1 MRVKNTTQRFAVFVQ
16 NLQESFWG
24 DFQGQTR
31 ETLRKLLEADSEQ
44 QMAEYL
50 GLKWHERATGPS
62 GRIDYRNGYYER
74 EYVTRLGVIR
84 LRVSR
89 TRLRSFLPRGIGALE
104 RRSPEVNEMIRQAFL
119 RGISTRG
126 VGRVVSLLTEE
137 SVSAQTV
144 SRLTRVLDREVAKF
158 HHAPLGDEWCY
169 LLLDGVWL
177 KVRRAFGPQKVLL
190 LVAYGVRADGR
201 RQLLAFAR
209 AKSESQ
215 GCWEGLLNDLYRRG
229 LRGQRLQL
237 VITDGCPGLAAAI
250 PAVYPRARHQRC
262 WVHKMR
268 NLCEA
273 VRRNDHDE
281 VKRDAQ
287 RIYQALSVAAARRA
301 FERFRFRWRGK
312 YAKLV
317 ERLEQDLPALLM
329 FFEFPRHLWRKL
341 RTTNVIERCFV
352 EVRRR
357 TRPMVVFTNVESVD
371 RIIYAIFSRFN
382 EDWKTHTLKLF
393 TQAA

>member
-1 MRVKNTTQRFAVFVQ
+1 MR
-16 NLQESFWG
+16 
-24 DFQGQTR
+24 
-31 ETLRKLLEADSEQ
+31 
-44 QMAEYL
+44 
-50 GLKWHERATGPS
+50 
-62 GRIDYRNGYYER
+62 
-74 EYVTRLGVIR
+74 
-84 LRVSR
+84 
-89 TRLRSFLPRGIGALE
+89 ALE
-104 RRSPEVNEMIRQAFL
+104 RRSPEVSEMIRQAFL

-126 VGRVVSLLTEE
+126 VGRVVSLLTGEP
-137 SVSAQTV
+137 VSAQTV
-144 SRLTRVLDREVAKF
+144 SRLTRVLDQQVEKF
-158 HHAPLGDEWCY
+158 HHAPLGDDWCY
-169 LLLDGVWL
+169 LMLDGVWL

-190 LVAYGVRADGR
+190 LVAYGVRTDGR
-201 RQLLAFAR
+201 RQLLAFVR

-215 GCWEGLLNDLYRRG
+215 AGWEGLLNDLYRRG

-287 RIYQALSVAAARRA
+287 RIYQAASLAAARRA
-301 FERFRFRWRGK
+301 FERFRFRWHAK
-312 YAKLV
+312 YYKLV
-317 ERLEQDLPALLM
+317 RRLEQDLPALLT
-329 FFEFPRHLWRKL
+329 FFEFPQHLWRKL
-341 RTTNVIERCFV
+341 RTTNAIERCFV

-357 TRPMVVFTNVESVD
+357 TRPMVVFMNVASVD

-382 EDWKTHTLKLF
+382 EEWKTHTLKLF

>member
-1 MRVKNTTQRFAVFVQ
+1 MRVKNTTQQFAAFVQ
-16 NLQESFWG
+16 DVQESFWG
-24 DFQGQTR
+24 DLQGRTR
-31 ETLRKLLEADSEQ
+31 ETLKKLLEADSEQ

-50 GLKWHERATGPS
+50 GLQWYERGAAAA
-62 GRIDYRNGYYER
+62 GRIDYRNGFYQR
-74 EYVTRLGVIR
+74 RYVTPWGVIG

-89 TRLRSFLPRGIGALE
+89 TRLRSFLPRGMKALE
-104 RRSPEVNEMIRQAFL
+104 RRSPEVSEMIRQAFL

-126 VGRVVSLLTEE
+126 VGRVVSLLTGEA
-137 SVSAQTV
+137 VSAQTV
-144 SRLTRVLDREVAKF
+144 SRLTRVLDRQVQKF
-158 HHAPLGDEWCY
+158 HHAPLGDDWCY
-169 LLLDGVWL
+169 LMLDGVWL

-190 LVAYGVRADGR
+190 LVAYGVRSDGR
-201 RQLLAFAR
+201 RQLLAFVR

-215 GCWEGLLNDLYRRG
+215 AGWEGLLNDLYRRG

-250 PAVYPRARHQRC
+250 PAVYPRARHQRS

-273 VRRNDHDE
+273 VRRADHDA
-281 VKRDAQ
+281 VKQDAQ
-287 RIYQALSVAAARRA
+287 AIYRAANLAAARRA
-301 FERFRFRWRGK
+301 FERFRFRWQAR
-312 YAKLV
+312 YAPLV
-317 ERLEQDLPALLM
+317 RRLEQDLPALLS
-329 FFEFPRHLWRKL
+329 FLEFPRHLWRKL
-341 RTTNVIERCFV
+341 RTTNAIERCFV

-357 TRPMVVFTNVESVD
+357 TRPMVVFINVESVD

-382 EDWKTHTLKLF
+382 EDWKTHTLELF